1 MTLKKPSLL
10 FLCFFLLL
18 FSLPI
23 LAQEVSYLTLNAAIQ
38 KALKQNNRVRA
49 DQFALKKA
57 TWDKRHAWALL
68 LPSITLNSRYTW
80 IDDSTF
86 ALRDFSRY
94 FRSDDLAPVPGFEFD
109 IPQTVFQQS
118 YYTAFEVN
126 MSLFNGVIWNGIQ
139 YAGAARKLAAHQL
152 TATQNTT
159 VFQVISTY
167 LNALYARDILVIQKE
182 YLNLSQRNFQKAE
195 RMQKAGRYSRL
206 EVLRWKLDHQQ
217 QLGVVSQSASAE
229 RSALSALARI
239 TASPMNQKISIENNL
254 PESLLNESTRLQAF
268 SDQELLALIELDEEQ
283 LVRSNAALSAVKSSE
298 EMSRLYYHNSFS
310 NFLPN
315 VNLNYSYAWQENNTI
330 ALDNYSPQMLSVNL
344 SWPLFTGFQDYSSTK
359 SNYYDYKRSQEQ
371 YRDQLNNVHYTLTE
385 TVNKLINLKT
395 QMAFSETNVEISQNN
410 YTIAAEQKE
419 KGLISNMAFI
429 DAKLSLQN
437 AKLGH
442 LKNRY
447 DFISA
452 MVELYYLTGKLENL
466 L

>member
-1 MTLKKPSLL
+1 MPVIRLNGVILIFVLL
-10 FLCFFLLL
+10 FIQF
-18 FSLPI
+18 PAP
-23 LAQEVSYLTLNAAIQ
+23 AQEAPYLTLDAAIQ
-38 KALKQNNRVRA
+38 KALKQNNRIRA
-49 DQFALKKA
+49 DRFALKKA
-57 TWDKRHAWALL
+57 SWDKRHAWALL
-68 LPSITLNSRYTW
+68 LPSVTLNSRYTW

-94 FRSDDLAPVPGFEFD
+94 FRSDNPAPVPGFEFD

-118 YYTAFEVN
+118 YYTSFDVN

-139 YAGAARKLAAHQL
+139 YAGAAKKLAIHQL

-167 LNALYARDILVIQKE
+167 LNALYARDVVSVQKE
-182 YLNLSQRNFQKAE
+182 YLNLSRKNFQKAE

-217 QLGVVSQSASAE
+217 QLGVVSQSVSAK

-239 TASPMNQKISIENNL
+239 TASPMNRKIRIENNL
-254 PESLLNESTRLQAF
+254 PQSLLNESGRLQTF
-268 SDQELLALIELDEEQ
+268 SDEQLLKLIELDEEQ

-298 EMSRLYYHNSFS
+298 EMSRLFYHNSFS

-315 VNLNYSYAWQENNTI
+315 VNLNYSYAWQENNTV

-344 SWPLFTGFQDYSSTK
+344 SWPLFTGFQDYSSAK
-359 SNYYDYKRSQEQ
+359 ANYYAYRRSQEQ
-371 YRDQLNNVHYTLTE
+371 YRDQLNNLHFTLTE

-395 QMAFSETNVEISQNN
+395 QIALSETNMEISEKN
-410 YTIAAEQKE
+410 YAIAAEQKE
-419 KGLISNMAFI
+419 KGLISNMALI
-429 DAKLSLQN
+429 DAKLNVQN

-452 MVELYYLTGKLENL
+452 MVKLYYLTGKLEEL